1 MALDL
6 SKGYLVPDAPVTI
19 SYKSKTAPGTF
30 STYSV
35 AYVHRRMTMKSQV
48 DAAAGLQTREA
59 YFHVWRAPLTAAGMS
74 AVPKRDDLIDSPA
87 GVEWLVREVEECD
100 LDSSGLAQRFRC
112 RCVTPD

>member
-6 SKGYLVPDAPVTI
+6 SKGYLVPDASITI
-19 SYKSKTAPGTF
+19 TFKSKTAPGTF
-30 STYSV
+30 SIYTVGS
-35 AYVHRRMTMKSQV
+35 VHRRMTMKSQV

-74 AVPKRDDLIDSPA
+74 AVPKRDDLIDFPA